1 MPMENASELSIVH
14 SLFCLYF
21 KHPFVDGLS
30 NPSFLKRFKSF
41 HTNPLSFF
49 FLISYSLNVTGI
61 SPNPIY

>member
-21 KHPFVDGLS
+21 KHPYVDGLS

-41 HTNPLSFF
+41 HTNPQIFF
-49 FLISYSLNVTGI
+49 
-61 SPNPIY
+61 PN